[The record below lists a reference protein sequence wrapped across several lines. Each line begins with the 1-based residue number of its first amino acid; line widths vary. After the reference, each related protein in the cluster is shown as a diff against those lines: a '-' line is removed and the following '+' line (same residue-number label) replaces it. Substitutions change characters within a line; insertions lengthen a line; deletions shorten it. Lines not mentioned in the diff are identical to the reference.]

1 MMKRI
6 EIIIPHERLDK
17 TNNILEQFD
26 VGGMSFY
33 HISGRGKTKWK
44 PIPVGRGVMMYTPKY
59 GTRTKIEVLI
69 PDSLVEKI
77 IEQLLNELST
87 GSVSDGKIFVS
98 DVIQAYD
105 IGTKNK
111 NELAI

>member
-1 MMKRI
+1 MRI
-6 EIIIPHERLDK
+6 DIIIPHERLDK
-17 TNNILEQFD
+17 TNKILEEFD
-26 VGGMSFY
+26 FGGMCFY

-44 PIPVGRGVMMYTPKY
+44 PIPVGRGVMMYTPTY
-59 GTRTKIEVLI
+59 GTRTKIEDLVHH
-69 PDSLVEKI
+69 SLVGKI

>member
-1 MMKRI
+1 MVQEPK
-6 EIIIPHERLDK
+6 LK
-17 TNNILEQFD
+17 FLSLIL
-26 VGGMSFY
+26 VG
-33 HISGRGKTKWK
+33 
-44 PIPVGRGVMMYTPKY
+44 
-59 GTRTKIEVLI
+59 
-69 PDSLVEKI
+69 KI

>member
-1 MMKRI
+1 
-6 EIIIPHERLDK
+6 
-17 TNNILEQFD
+17 
-26 VGGMSFY
+26 
-33 HISGRGKTKWK
+33 
-44 PIPVGRGVMMYTPKY
+44 MMYTPKY
-59 GTRTKIEVLI
+59 GTRTKIEVLVA
-69 PDSLVEKI
+69 DSLLEKI

-98 DVIQAYD
+98 EVIQAYD

>member
-1 MMKRI
+1 MKRI
-6 EIIIPHERLDK
+6 EIIIPYERLDK
-17 TNNILEQFD
+17 TNNILEQFE
-26 VGGMSFY
+26 VGGMNFY

-44 PIPVGRGVMMYTPKY
+44 PVPVGRGVMMHTPKY
-59 GTRTKIEVLI
+59 GTRTKIEVLV